1 MAEVVSLL
9 TSSDDEEASAPAAS
23 ARAVRPKKRPAS
35 RAKRGNWRRRAGDAS
50 ANSPTNAAVGEG
62 AAQLEA
68 SLSTAELRA
77 ELLSFGL
84 RPGCRTKAGLAER
97 LGRARRAAAASEA
110 LYAHSEPRAER
121 YDTARA
127 GTVAGG
133 AQLCGCRLCGAAI
146 LPPRRTFCCDECAPT
161 HPLAMAPLTMTPLAC
176 AVRSGCS
183 PTRRR
188 CVHFHLLRTSGA
200 HIRKALALRDDKRF
214 AP

>member
-146 LPPRRTFCCDECAPT
+146 LPPRRTFCCDECAPSPT
-161 HPLAMAPLTMTPLAC
+161 CDGSMTMTPLAC
-176 AVRSGCS
+176 AVRSRCS

>member
-1 MAEVVSLL
+1 MVTHGSDAHSSAAVRAVSGAATLYPPFMRGEAALQQYAAYVVRIDLSGTDDAWAAEV
-9 TSSDDEEASAPAAS
+9 
-23 ARAVRPKKRPAS
+23 
-35 RAKRGNWRRRAGDAS
+35 GQ
-50 ANSPTNAAVGEG
+50 EG
-62 AAQLEA
+62 
-68 SLSTAELRA
+68 
-77 ELLSFGL
+77 
-84 RPGCRTKAGLAER
+84 
-97 LGRARRAAAASEA
+97 AAASEA

-146 LPPRRTFCCDECAPT
+146 LPPRRTFCCDECAPS